1 MMKIRNERLRKVN
14 GGKWGKGWGEGTSA
28 YMMTRSG
35 RVFAPA
41 RTVNVN
47 NERDKPPVSSA

>member
-28 YMMTRSG
+28 YMMTRCG

-47 NERDKPPVSSA
+47 NERDTPPVSSA